1 MAQQL
6 QSYGQGPYAEEA
18 LRLAEIGRGQEGMS
32 RTAAPVGPNL
42 ADGGGMSKPNVN
54 TQPYNN
60 ERLASQNMQQ
70 NVLSAGPQA
79 ASNAVGGVR
88 AQVAAQSDAEGKAQ
102 QFAAQRMSEALYANQ
117 SGSALMRLN
126 AVMQSPDK
134 AKFMND
140 IATGKAMAQG
150 LNPDLGQE
158 VAQARQYG

>member
-60 ERLASQNMQQ
+60 TRLMDQNMGQRVQEAIPGQQANALGQVRKANLDASQKDFE
-70 NVLSAGPQA
+70 
-79 ASNAVGGVR
+79 SNQFKNQRVAEFLYATDGGN
-88 AQVAAQSDAEGKAQ
+88 ATFQMSIPEVAEQRQRHVAEQKLIAYGINPKVPYTSNR
-102 QFAAQRMSEALYANQ
+102 FAA
-117 SGSALMRLN
+117 
-126 AVMQSPDK
+126 
-134 AKFMND
+134 
-140 IATGKAMAQG
+140 
-150 LNPDLGQE
+150 
-158 VAQARQYG
+158 

>member
-60 ERLASQNMQQ
+60 TRLMEQNMQENMRAAVPGQ
-70 NVLSAGPQA
+70 QA
-79 ASNAVGGVR
+79 NALGQVRKGVAEQSGAEYKANEFKNER
-88 AQVAAQSDAEGKAQ
+88 VAE
-102 QFAAQRMSEALYANQ
+102 MLYAND
-117 SGSALMRLN
+117 GGN
-126 AVMQSPDK
+126 ATFRMSIP
-134 AKFMND
+134 
-140 IATGKAMAQG
+140 
-150 LNPDLGQE
+150 E
-158 VAQARQYG
+158 VAQQTQQHVAEQKLMAYGVNPQVPFTSNRFAA

>member
-60 ERLASQNMQQ
+60 TRLMEQNMSENVRSAVPAQQ
-70 NVLSAGPQA
+70 ANALGQVRKGA
-79 ASNAVGGVR
+79 AE
-88 AQVAAQSDAEGKAQ
+88 QSDAEYKANE
-102 QFAAQRMSEALYANQ
+102 FKNERVAEMLYAND
-117 SGSALMRLN
+117 GGN
-126 AVMQSPDK
+126 ATFRMSIP
-134 AKFMND
+134 
-140 IATGKAMAQG
+140 
-150 LNPDLGQE
+150 E
-158 VAQARQYG
+158 VANQVQQHVAEQKLMAYGVNPQVPYTSNRFAA

>member
-60 ERLASQNMQQ
+60 TRLMEQNMSENMRSAVPGQQ
-70 NVLSAGPQA
+70 A
-79 ASNAVGGVR
+79 NALGQVRKGVAEQSGEEYKANEFKNER
-88 AQVAAQSDAEGKAQ
+88 VAQ
-102 QFAAQRMSEALYANQ
+102 MLYAND
-117 SGSALMRLN
+117 GGN
-126 AVMQSPDK
+126 ATFRMSIP
-134 AKFMND
+134 
-140 IATGKAMAQG
+140 
-150 LNPDLGQE
+150 E
-158 VAQARQYG
+158 VAQQTQQHVAEQKLMAYGINPQVPFTSNRFAA

>member
-60 ERLASQNMQQ
+60 TRLMEQNMSE
-70 NVLSAGPQA
+70 N
-79 ASNAVGGVR
+79 VR
-88 AQVAAQSDAEGKAQ
+88 AAVPGQQANALGQVRKGVAEQSDSEYKANEFKNERVAE
-102 QFAAQRMSEALYANQ
+102 MLYAND
-117 SGSALMRLN
+117 GGN
-126 AVMQSPDK
+126 ATFRMSIP
-134 AKFMND
+134 
-140 IATGKAMAQG
+140 
-150 LNPDLGQE
+150 E
-158 VAQARQYG
+158 VANQVQQHVAEQKLMAYGVNPQVPYTSNRFAA